1 MALYL
6 RVWSSRMIGVDL
18 VPHSCPASG
27 SVSLSRVRRYISRLD
42 APDDNRNAVQYRFTL
57 PLKV

>member
-1 MALYL
+1 
-6 RVWSSRMIGVDL
+6 MIGVEL
-18 VPHSCPASG
+18 VPHSCPAFRARALLSLPT
-27 SVSLSRVRRYISRLD
+27 SLSRVRRYISRLD